1 MTLLDERKKITIRF
15 LLDMKSGIPFYR
27 QIIDQVKTAIATGAL
42 EPGYKLP
49 TVRQLAVELS
59 INPNTVS
66 RAYTELE
73 LTGLVET
80 QMGSGTFVSHMEV
93 KQDDVER
100 QRMLDQICQ
109 ELLSRASS
117 YGFTLDDIMK
127 NLKQR
132 KGR

>member
-1 MTLLDERKKITIRF
+1 MTISF
-15 LLDMKSGIPFYR
+15 LLDIKSGIPFYR
-27 QIIDQVKTAIATGAL
+27 QIIDQVKTAIATGML

-80 QMGSGTFVSHMEV
+80 QMGSGTFISQREV
-93 KQDDVER
+93 EQDYLER
-100 QRMLDQICQ
+100 RRMLDQICQ

-117 YGFTLDDIMK
+117 YGFTLDDIIT
-127 NLKQR
+127 NLRQR
-132 KGR
+132 KNR

>member
-1 MTLLDERKKITIRF
+1 MTMSF
-15 LLDMKSGIPFYR
+15 LLDVKSGIPFYR
-27 QIIDQVKTAIATGAL
+27 QIIDQVKTAIATGSVEA
-42 EPGYKLP
+42 GYKLP

-80 QMGSGTFVSHMEV
+80 QMGSGTFVSHRKV
-93 KQDDVER
+93 KQDDLER

-109 ELLSRASS
+109 ELISRASS

-132 KGR
+132 KNR

>member
-1 MTLLDERKKITIRF
+1 MAISF

-27 QIIDQVKTAIATGAL
+27 QIIDQVKAAIAAGGL
-42 EPGYKLP
+42 GPGDKLP

-59 INPNTVS
+59 INPNTVT

-80 QMGSGTFVSHMEV
+80 QMGSGTFVGHRSV

-100 QRMLDQICQ
+100 RRMLDQICQ

-117 YGFTLDDIMK
+117 YGFTLDDVMT

-132 KGR
+132 KSR